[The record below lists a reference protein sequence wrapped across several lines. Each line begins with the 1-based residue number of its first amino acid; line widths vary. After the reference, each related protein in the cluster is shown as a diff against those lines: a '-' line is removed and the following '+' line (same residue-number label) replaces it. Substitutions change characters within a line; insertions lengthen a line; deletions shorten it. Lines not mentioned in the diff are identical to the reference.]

1 MAAPRSR
8 AGGRRIDPFLVFLCL
23 AAVAFVVAGQIGDDA
38 VALHDDAGELRE
50 ELAALERKLG
60 RTPSAKEREDLTRR
74 WLEREVLYREAVA
87 LGLAE
92 RDPVIKTQL
101 VRAMTHLLRSSAP
114 IEEPTDEALQAWI
127 SEDLDRYGVPARWSL
142 EIVAPPPTGR
152 FLNAEG
158 AESTRRALESGDS
171 TAVGLTWRSAARH
184 RPRRAL
190 IATHGDAFAAAVAAA
205 PLQTWRVGQTTE
217 GPVVFR
223 VTQATPAAALPFDE
237 VRGRARGD
245 WIRAR
250 EAIHVRHAIARLAE
264 GYELVLPAEAGA
276 VDLAAPGG
284 GPERAREAT
293 P

>member
-158 AESTRRALESGDS
+158 AESRTRSNRRP
-171 TAVGLTWRSAARH
+171 TAVGLTRRSAARH
-184 RPRRAL
+184 RRADLIRPMATLRRR
-190 IATHGDAFAAAVAAA
+190 GGRRSAA
-205 PLQTWRVGQTTE
+205 TWRVGQTTE
-217 GPVVFR
+217 VPSSFV
-223 VTQATPAAALPFDE
+223 QLSDPAAALLDE

-245 WIRAR
+245 RSR
-250 EAIHVRHAIARLAE
+250 GAIHVRHAIARLAE
-264 GYELVLPAEAGA
+264 GYSLSCLPRPERWTS
-276 VDLAAPGG
+276 PRPG